1 MTVAR
6 WFCRRSRTTFSY
18 LRLQPTKRYAS
29 ADCGKR
35 QSEGNVTL
43 VSLCRYGGDVVASVT
58 VEDEEWAPEFARMLE
73 LLFGETHY
81 AVVEELPDPGF

>member
-1 MTVAR
+1 M
-6 WFCRRSRTTFSY
+6 
-18 LRLQPTKRYAS
+18 
-29 ADCGKR
+29 
-35 QSEGNVTL
+35 TL

-81 AVVEELPDPGF
+81 AVVEELSDPGF

>member
-1 MTVAR
+1 M
-6 WFCRRSRTTFSY
+6 
-18 LRLQPTKRYAS
+18 
-29 ADCGKR
+29 
-35 QSEGNVTL
+35 TL

-81 AVVEELPDPGF
+81 AVVEEIPEASGA